1 MVPKILKNNYNK
13 DNLEEVVSDT
23 SQIDAEK
30 NNRYL
35 VL

>member
-30 NNRYL
+30 NNCYL